1 MDAALGRREVDEH
14 VGLTGERW
22 WTPRPDAE
30 LSPVTNQMTRFS
42 DRAFYS
48 DWWNSTSF
56 DEVRFLVLRV
66 CESDH

>member
-1 MDAALGRREVDEH
+1 MVAAL
-14 VGLTGERW
+14 
-22 WTPRPDAE
+22 PRLDAE
-30 LSPVTNQMTRFS
+30 LPPVMNQMTRFS

-56 DEVRFLVLRV
+56 DEVRFLVLIV